1 MYIKSNTAVNKN
13 IHNLLVHY
21 NMIFVLQPRTSTS
34 PKSVPL
40 WLSNLL
46 SSEYECTDS
55 PNDTTLSKWV
65 GTTTKSISTNWSFNV
80 IKKLEIWYRA
90 NPQHRNN
97 SRVHDLILMW
107 GSVPLHP
114 CHYETHN
121 LKKLMIVRGWT
132 ELILVSQ
139 L

>member
-1 MYIKSNTAVNKN
+1 MTFIFMFTAVLDYY
-13 IHNLLVHY
+13 IIY
-21 NMIFVLQPRTSTS
+21 NPSEIKSTS
-34 PKSVPL
+34 PKSVLL
-40 WLSNLL
+40 WLSNWL
-46 SSEYECTDS
+46 SFEYECTVS
-55 PNDTTLSKWV
+55 PNDTTVGKRE